1 MSKEIYKDKKTGKRY
16 IKIGNDYAEVVDTK
30 DLELV
35 KVGEENYTYTHTF
48 HGSQGKS
55 IDEIMKTKFKLKDT
69 ITVPIGDKEYV
80 FVVEHIVQ
88 DDDCDYVYFVSKDI
102 IARSSINDMD
112 ETLRKLER
120 EMPEELVNNLRE
132 IEHIAVVDGERYVYK
147 SKLNLMSLSNVRE
160 NDYHFGEDDILFD
173 GLKTEAERCKNY
185 EGETYWYWLRSPH
198 ISSATYFMIVSGSG
212 GIGSGGASGVYGV
225 VPCFSIQIMND

>member
-16 IKIGNDYAEVVDTK
+16 IKIGNGYAEVVDTK

-35 KVGEENYTYTHTF
+35 KVGEENYTYTHMF

-69 ITVPIGDKEYV
+69 ITVPIGDKEYA

-102 IARSSINDMD
+102 IAKSSMDDMD
-112 ETLRKLER
+112 ETLRKLES

-132 IEHIAVVDGERYVYK
+132 IEHIVIIDGERYVYK
-147 SKLNLMSLSNVRE
+147 SKLNLMSLSNVKE
-160 NDYHFGEDDILFD
+160 NDYHYGEDDILFD

-185 EGETYWYWLRSPH
+185 EGETYWYWLRSPN
-198 ISSATYFMIVSGSG
+198 ISYATNFMYVSND
-212 GIGSGGASGVYGV
+212 GITSYGASYILGV
-225 VPCFSIQIMND
+225 VPCFSIQIMNC

>member
-185 EGETYWYWLRSPH
+185 EGETYWYWLRSPN
-198 ISSATYFMIVSGSG
+198 ISNATYFMYVNPNG
-212 GIGSGGASGVYGV
+212 GIYNNNASYVYGV

>member
-185 EGETYWYWLRSPH
+185 EGETYWYWLRSPN
-198 ISSATYFMIVSGSG
+198 ISSATHFMNVYGSG
-212 GIGSGGASGVYGV
+212 GISYTNASGVFGV